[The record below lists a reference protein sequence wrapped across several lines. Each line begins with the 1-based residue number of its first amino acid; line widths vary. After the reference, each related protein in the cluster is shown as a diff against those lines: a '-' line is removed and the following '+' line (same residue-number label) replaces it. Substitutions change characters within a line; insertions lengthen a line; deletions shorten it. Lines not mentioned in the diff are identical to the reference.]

1 MHKVIIVS
9 SHFSGDGQ
17 ERKRAFFERLDA
29 CLQPAGYRLLLANVG
44 RLPAKTTLQM
54 DTGPKYITIDQSVSV
69 RDFLRIEDLPPEII
83 MAGAVEAET
92 RQTGLV
98 EATFRLT
105 LFSAYMKRLMEN
117 SKPVL
122 CVMWHQF
129 NGNHHTLTRLCHEM
143 QIPYLYVEYG
153 ALPGTLCFDEDGQM
167 AESWVAQCSD
177 DFLALPVDESDLAR
191 AQTFLDYLRGE
202 KKSGKPQGA
211 TVSIQD
217 VIERARN
224 QNRKIIFYAGQNDWA
239 AGMLPR
245 ALPEARTH
253 SHIYTDTLDALD
265 HLSQLAE
272 ENDWQILFKPH
283 PLVQD
288 RHKAFEVA
296 YPDRVNL
303 VLGADILACVEAAD
317 VVTTIVS
324 QVSYLAL
331 IHERPC
337 VMLGRNQLR
346 NKGCTGQ
353 PATRDEVGQKISD
366 ALRDGFHTKA
376 RERWLKHIAQM
387 CKYYF
392 FAFDKEVEAIIDR
405 NIQEAADYLVASAEA
420 QETSVVSAKGAPSAP
435 PGMRLTWPTRVRL
448 YVIHKARGFL
458 SNVKNVAHKL
468 PSPIFKLARKV
479 YRTIFSPR

>member
-177 DFLALPVDESDLAR
+177 DFLAD
-191 AQTFLDYLRGE
+191 
-202 KKSGKPQGA
+202 
-211 TVSIQD
+211 
-217 VIERARN
+217 
-224 QNRKIIFYAGQNDWA
+224 RK
-239 AGMLPR
+239 
-245 ALPEARTH
+245 
-253 SHIYTDTLDALD
+253 
-265 HLSQLAE
+265 
-272 ENDWQILFKPH
+272 
-283 PLVQD
+283 
-288 RHKAFEVA
+288 
-296 YPDRVNL
+296 
-303 VLGADILACVEAAD
+303 
-317 VVTTIVS
+317 
-324 QVSYLAL
+324 
-331 IHERPC
+331 
-337 VMLGRNQLR
+337 
-346 NKGCTGQ
+346 
-353 PATRDEVGQKISD
+353 
-366 ALRDGFHTKA
+366 
-376 RERWLKHIAQM
+376 
-387 CKYYF
+387 
-392 FAFDKEVEAIIDR
+392 
-405 NIQEAADYLVASAEA
+405 
-420 QETSVVSAKGAPSAP
+420 SVV
-435 PGMRLTWPTRVRL
+435 
-448 YVIHKARGFL
+448 
-458 SNVKNVAHKL
+458 
-468 PSPIFKLARKV
+468 
-479 YRTIFSPR
+479 